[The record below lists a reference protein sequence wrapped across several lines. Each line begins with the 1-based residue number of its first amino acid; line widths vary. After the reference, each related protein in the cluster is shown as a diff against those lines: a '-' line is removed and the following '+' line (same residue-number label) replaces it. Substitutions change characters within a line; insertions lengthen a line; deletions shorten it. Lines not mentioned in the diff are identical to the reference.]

1 MRMKP
6 FIAAVMILVCLP
18 FLSFAQEDEGRDEVT
33 VEELYL
39 ENIELGLIRA
49 QAMSTNRDAK
59 LRALENLEEMIASGK
74 VTPESADAL
83 LLLDYLAMEGVSRQV
98 RMNGRLINYF
108 PMVRKKAVELL
119 GKVKGETAK
128 DILLDVLSEDNEPMV
143 KAEAAYA
150 LGLIGL
156 NENEEVTR
164 ALAYEL
170 MNQTAVAPDD
180 NFAYAVM
187 LSYEKIAAANNGIR
201 EPSVYLSLIQV
212 SQGNYVKAVREKAL
226 DVMDVLRTYG

>member
-1 MRMKP
+1 MKVKHL
-6 FIAAVMILVCLP
+6 ITGVMILFFLP
-18 FLSFAQEDEGRDEVT
+18 LFIFAQDKGADEVT

-49 QAMSTNRDAK
+49 QAMSTDRDSK
-59 LRALENLEEMIASGK
+59 LRALANLEEMIESGK
-74 VTPESADAL
+74 ITPESADAL

-119 GKVKGETAK
+119 GKIKGDTAK
-128 DILLDVLSEDNEPMV
+128 DILLDVLGDDNEPMV

-150 LGLIGL
+150 LGMIGL
-156 NENEEVTR
+156 NDNEEVSR

-187 LSYEKIAAANNGIR
+187 LSYEKLAEANGGIR

-212 SQGNYVKAVREKAL
+212 SQGNYVKAVRDKAL
-226 DVMDVLRTYG
+226 EVMDTLRTYG

>member
-1 MRMKP
+1 MKVKHL
-6 FIAAVMILVCLP
+6 IAGVIILFCLP
-18 FLSFAQEDEGRDEVT
+18 LCIFAQDTGEVT

-49 QAMSTNRDAK
+49 QAMSTDRDSK
-59 LRALENLEEMIASGK
+59 LRALANLEEMIESGK
-74 VTPESADAL
+74 ITPESADAL

-119 GKVKGETAK
+119 GKIKGDTAK
-128 DILLDVLSEDNEPMV
+128 DILLDVLGDDNEPMV

-156 NENEEVTR
+156 NDNEEVTR

-170 MNQTAVAPDD
+170 MNQTSVSPDD

-187 LSYEKIAAANNGIR
+187 LSYEKLAEANGGIR

-212 SQGNYVKAVREKAL
+212 SQGNYVKAVRDKAL
-226 DVMDVLRTYG
+226 EVMDTLRTYG

>member
-1 MRMKP
+1 MKVKHL
-6 FIAAVMILVCLP
+6 IAGVMILFFLP
-18 FLSFAQEDEGRDEVT
+18 LFIFAQDKGADEVT

-49 QAMSTNRDAK
+49 QAMSTDRDSK
-59 LRALENLEEMIASGK
+59 LRALANLEEMIESGK
-74 VTPESADAL
+74 ITPESADAL

-119 GKVKGETAK
+119 GKIKGDTAK
-128 DILLDVLSEDNEPMV
+128 DILLDVLGDDNEPMV

-150 LGLIGL
+150 LGMIGL
-156 NENEEVTR
+156 NDNEEVSR

-187 LSYEKIAAANNGIR
+187 LSYEKLAEANGGIR

-212 SQGNYVKAVREKAL
+212 SQGNYVKAVRDKAL
-226 DVMDVLRTYG
+226 EVMDTLRTYG